1 MTIESVQ
8 WSRFIDSGIEFINL
22 REIHDNQTII
32 PKIKMSKT
40 ILHHMNSQGVANLT
54 NNYLTQEK
62 IVNDDFLVL
71 RLGKFDRLLIF
82 DREEDLSKD

>member
-1 MTIESVQ
+1 
-8 WSRFIDSGIEFINL
+8 
-22 REIHDNQTII
+22 
-32 PKIKMSKT
+32 
-40 ILHHMNSQGVANLT
+40 MNSQGVANLT

-82 DREEDLSKD
+82 DREEDLSKDSNGEILNHNKHRMYKLIMLCMQIVV